1 MKQRKPS
8 PSRARRT
15 HTHATNDELL
25 NFARLMI
32 DQYQQEWHRELQEA
46 KPEWIYLLNLHLRMV
61 ELEQM
66 EPAVKELM

>member
-8 PSRARRT
+8 SRARCTRT
-15 HTHATNDELL
+15 NASNDELL
-25 NFARLMI
+25 AFARLLI
-32 DQYQQEWHRELQEA
+32 DQYQQEWHRELQEE

-66 EPAVKELM
+66 EPAVKELL